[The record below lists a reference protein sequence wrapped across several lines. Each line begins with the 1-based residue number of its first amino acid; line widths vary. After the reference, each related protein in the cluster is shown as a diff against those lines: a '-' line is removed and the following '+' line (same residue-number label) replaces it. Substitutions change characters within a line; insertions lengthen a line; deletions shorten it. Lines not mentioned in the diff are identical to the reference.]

1 MKRRA
6 SVTATFCVAKTE
18 ETKVEQRPTRD
29 PVERARKAQSPSAG
43 AAAKAGAKTL
53 IQSEASRNRSRA
65 IVEKVIQLQGVQDRH
80 PGQRRRLSD
89 AWMIVE
95 PEVETAADGEAAAA
109 GCEAAA
115 GGEPAAGD
123 EPAAGAMEVEA
134 A

>member
-1 MKRRA
+1 MC
-6 SVTATFCVAKTE
+6 SE
-18 ETKVEQRPTRD
+18 ETKVEQREIL
-29 PVERARKAQSPSAG
+29 ERARKAQSPSAG

-53 IQSEASRNRSRA
+53 SQSGIESSLASDCG
-65 IVEKVIQLQGVQDRH
+65 EGQLQGVQDRH
-80 PGQRRRLSD
+80 PGPRRRLRD

-95 PEVETAADGEAAAA
+95 PEAETAADG
-109 GCEAAA
+109 EAAA